1 MKARQSI
8 SWLLVALFVIGSS
21 IALAQDA
28 NQNRTLV
35 INGQSTQV
43 PVIQVNGRS
52 YIGLEA
58 LASVLNGSLSFAGSQ
73 IALSVPL
80 APTTSAPVPASMK
93 PPPAPTP
100 ASNPG
105 FSKGFLNA
113 GIEEAATLREWH
125 TALASA
131 IQNGYPVTAGVLA
144 PYRAQATTNLRLVST
159 AVSTD
164 SDRNAYQLLSNEFQ
178 TMAKLTDKYVTAR
191 ANMTYISPD
200 ALDNDALNQRF
211 VACGHSLGAM
221 AASGQFVDDGSCN

>member
-1 MKARQSI
+1 MRRRKSLAC
-8 SWLLVALFVIGSS
+8 LLAALFLVAPGSGWS
-21 IALAQDA
+21 QNA
-28 NQNRTLV
+28 NQNRSLI

-52 YIGLEA
+52 YIDLEA
-58 LASVLNGSLSFAGSQ
+58 LASAVNGSLSYAGNQ

-80 APTTSAPVPASMK
+80 GSAAAAPPATAAMPASSAP
-93 PPPAPTP
+93 P

-113 GIEEAATLREWH
+113 GIEAAATLREWH

-131 IQNGYPVTAGVLA
+131 IQNGYPVTTGVIA

-178 TMAKLTDKYVTAR
+178 NMVKLTDKYVTAR
-191 ANMTYISPD
+191 ANMNYVSPD
-200 ALDNDALNQRF
+200 ALQSDDLNRRF

-221 AASGQFVDDGSCN
+221 AASGQYVDDGSCD